1 MFEQK
6 LKVELEIKVPSEYIM
21 ISKVEYEQMQKEQ
34 LLGRAWTMDD
44 LEERTG
50 RGQLWLKS
58 NLLYVPKFKEQLK
71 DIVHYPNVQGEKW
84 AFKANEMAQ
93 FLNNNFHLIYGSEK

>member
-1 MFEQK
+1 MQALQVNLTVSIPEH
-6 LKVELEIKVPSEYIM
+6 LVLVEKI
-21 ISKVEYEQMQKEQ
+21 EYEQMQKEQ

-93 FLNNNFHLIYGSEK
+93 FLNDNFHLIYGGTK